1 VRFVLGA
8 VSILAA
14 GLAAVITVGP
24 WVSPPVEAAALV
36 ENLGRLSYSVEWRL
50 IHAGDVTIEP
60 KESEASV
67 RIVSAGLVS
76 TLFKVDNTYTAHFAP
91 SFCATDTMLDAK
103 EGKRHRQTTVTYEH
117 NPNRAVFIE
126 RDLLKNEVLKTAQ
139 VETPSC
145 VHDVLS
151 GLLALRG
158 ATLEPGQSVQS
169 PLSDGRR
176 AAQVKVEAQEREE
189 VTTPAGKFKTIR
201 YEVNLM
207 NGVIYSRKGRVF
219 VWLTDDA
226 QRVPVQILLRLA
238 FPIGT
243 LTLQLEKENAN

>member
-1 VRFVLGA
+1 MRFVSGA
-8 VSILAA
+8 VTILAA
-14 GLAAVITVGP
+14 GVAAGIC
-24 WVSPPVEAAALV
+24 VSPPLLAASLA

-67 RIVSAGLVS
+67 KIVSAGLVS
-76 TLFKVDNTYTAHFAP
+76 TLFKVDNTYTAQFAS
-91 SFCATDTMLDAK
+91 SFCATGTVLDAK
-103 EGKRHRQTTVTYEH
+103 EGKRHRQTTVTFER
-117 NPNRAVFIE
+117 NPNRAVFVE
-126 RDLLKNEVLKTAQ
+126 RDLLKNEVLKSAQ
-139 VETPSC
+139 VDTPAC

-158 ATLEPGQSVQS
+158 SVLEPGQSMQS

-176 AAQVKVEAQEREE
+176 AALVKVEAQEREE
-189 VTTPAGKFKTIR
+189 VTTPAGKFKAIR
-201 YEVNLM
+201 YEINLM

-243 LTLQLEKENAN
+243 LTVQLEKEDSK